1 MSLSPQDWHARF
13 LQQAGWT
20 RQARQYLF
28 SRLGLRAGDRVLEAG
43 CGTGAVLS
51 ELAQSGASSWHGLD
65 IRLDYLQL
73 AQQHVPT
80 AQLSAGDAHHLPYA
94 GGSFEAACCH
104 FLLLWVRDP
113 LGMVAE
119 LSRVTCPGGRVLLLA
134 EPDYGGRID
143 YPYELAILGEWQS
156 QALTQAGA
164 NPQIGRRLSALLSRA
179 GLVEI
184 ESGVLGGQW
193 SQPPA
198 EDDWQME
205 WQVLR
210 ADLEQLPGVLP
221 GREADIAAL
230 QEIDRRAWQRGERV
244 LYVPT
249 FYAWG
254 RKP

>member
-1 MSLSPQDWHARF
+1 MSLSPNEWHNRF
-13 LQQAGWT
+13 SQQAGWT

-28 SRLGLRAGDRVLEAG
+28 SRLGLNSGSRVLEAG
-43 CGTGAVLS
+43 CGTGAVLAD
-51 ELAQSGASSWHGLD
+51 LAPPGESGLHGLD

-80 AQLSAGDAHHLPYA
+80 ARLAAGDTHHLPYA
-94 GGSFEAACCH
+94 GGSFDAVCCH
-104 FLLLWVRDP
+104 FLLLWVSDP
-113 LGMVAE
+113 LGVVAE
-119 LSRVTCPGGRVLLLA
+119 LSRVTCPGGKVLLLA

-156 QALTQAGA
+156 QALTRAGA

-193 SQPPA
+193 TGAPA
-198 EDDWQME
+198 DSDWQME

-221 GREADIAAL
+221 RREADIAAL
-230 QEIDRRAWQRGERV
+230 QEIDRRAWQSGERV

>member
-1 MSLSPQDWHARF
+1 

-28 SRLGLRAGDRVLEAG
+28 SRLGLRAEDRVLEAG
-43 CGTGAVLS
+43 CGTGAVLG
-51 ELAQSGASSWHGLD
+51 ELAALGPGKLHGLD
-65 IRLDYLQL
+65 IRPDYLEL
-73 AQQHVPT
+73 AQHHLP
-80 AQLSAGDAHHLPYA
+80 AAPLACGDAHHLPYA
-94 GGSFEAACCH
+94 AGSFAAACCH

-113 LGMVAE
+113 LGVVAE
-119 LSRVTCPGGRVLLLA
+119 LCRITRPGGTVLLLA

-143 YPYELAILGEWQS
+143 FPYELAILGEWQS
-156 QALTQAGA
+156 QALTRAGA

-179 GLVEI
+179 GCIEI

-193 SQPPA
+193 RGVPA
-198 EDDWQME
+198 EDDWQVE

-210 ADLEQLPGVLP
+210 ADLEQLPGILP

-230 QEIDRRAWQRGERV
+230 QDIDRLAWQRSERV
-244 LYVPT
+244 LFVPT

-254 RKP
+254 RKQA

>member
-1 MSLSPQDWHARF
+1 MFLSPNEWHNRF
-13 LQQAGWT
+13 SQQAGWT

-28 SRLGLRAGDRVLEAG
+28 SRLGLMSGSRVLEAG

-65 IRLDYLQL
+65 IRLEYLQL

-94 GGSFEAACCH
+94 EASFEAACCH
-104 FLLLWVRDP
+104 FLLLWVRNPSDV
-113 LGMVAE
+113 VAE

-156 QALTQAGA
+156 QGLTQAGA
-164 NPQIGRRLSALLSRA
+164 NPQIGRRMGTLLSRA

-193 SQPPA
+193 RGAPA
-198 EDDWQME
+198 EEEWEME

-210 ADLEQLPGVLP
+210 ADLEQLPGILP
-221 GREADIAAL
+221 GREADLAAL
-230 QEIDRRAWQRGERV
+230 QEIDRRAWQCGERV
-244 LYVPT
+244 LFVPT

>member
-1 MSLSPQDWHARF
+1 MSLTPSDWHARF

-28 SRLGLRAGDRVLEAG
+28 ARLGLNAGSRVLEAG
-43 CGTGAVLS
+43 CGTGAVLG
-51 ELAQSGASSWHGLD
+51 ELSVPGAGSLHGLD
-65 IRLDYLQL
+65 IRPDYLQL
-73 AQQHVPT
+73 ARQSAPGVN
-80 AQLSAGDAHHLPYA
+80 LVAGDAHHLPYA
-94 GGSFEAACCH
+94 EASFETACCH

-113 LGMVAE
+113 AGVVAE

-156 QALTQAGA
+156 QGLTRAGA
-164 NPQIGRRLSALLSRA
+164 NPQIGRRMSALLSRA
-179 GLVEI
+179 GLVAI

-193 SQPPA
+193 AGAPA
-198 EDDWQME
+198 EDDWLME

-230 QEIDRRAWQRGERV
+230 QEIDHRAWQRGELV

>member
-1 MSLSPQDWHARF
+1 MSLSPNDWHNRF
-13 LQQAGWT
+13 SQQAGWT

-28 SRLGLRAGDRVLEAG
+28 SRLGLKSGSRVLEAG
-43 CGTGAVLS
+43 CGTGAVLG

-73 AQQHVPT
+73 AQQYVPT

-94 GGSFEAACCH
+94 KASFEAACCH

-113 LGMVAE
+113 LGVVAE
-119 LSRVTCPGGRVLLLA
+119 LSRVTRPGGAVLLLA

-143 YPYELAILGEWQS
+143 YPYELAIVGEWQS
-156 QALTQAGA
+156 QALARAGA
-164 NPQIGRRLSALLSRA
+164 NPQIGRRMSALLSRA

-193 SQPPA
+193 SQAPA
-198 EDDWQME
+198 EEDWQME

-210 ADLEQLPGVLP
+210 ADLEQLPSVLP

-230 QEIDRRAWQRGERV
+230 QEIDRRAWQRNERV

-254 RKP
+254 RKL